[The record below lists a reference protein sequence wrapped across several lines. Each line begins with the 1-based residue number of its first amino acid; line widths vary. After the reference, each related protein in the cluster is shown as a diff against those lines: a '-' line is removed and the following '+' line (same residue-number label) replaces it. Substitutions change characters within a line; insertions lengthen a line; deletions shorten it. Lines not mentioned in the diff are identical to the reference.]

1 MTETS
6 SALDLG
12 DSSIDEIGVLP
23 EDSVPTRQ
31 AGPYLTFMPD
41 WRQPHFLLWGC
52 AAGDQSL
59 SRLGSAHTGQI
70 LDRDSQLRVVEG
82 YRVPV
87 LSATRALASITTDE
101 LSRLPASIAVWSLAS
116 KLLLE
121 LVARERIVPRIV
133 TWDDEG
139 TKTAEA
145 RFGVALSL
153 SDDAGRV
160 AALARSFPAA
170 AHAVAFGS
178 RREIASISSRST
190 NNGAGERLAAW
201 RPESML
207 GAYLDMAAD
216 ALVRVAVVHHRSRSR
231 APRPI
236 ENSDPTWSQRLL
248 AALTHSLQADIPQHT
263 DSESGATESGAVFTA
278 QGFAERHLVEELHH
292 WAQPALGGSAG
303 LPRACFRLELPKP
316 RAEGSRKNFDIFP
329 LRFFLEA
336 HDDAHVQVAA
346 KEVYAEDAAVGVL
359 HCEPRTAAE
368 QLLKSLATASRI
380 FAPIGLSLREARPD
394 GVDLKADAAAAFLAA
409 APALREAG
417 MSIALPA
424 ELTPTGQQPLR
435 MRMRIGGA
443 QGGGSES
450 QTLEFRWEAELNG
463 RPLSAADLADLAAR
477 KSPLV
482 RFHDRWVVVDAE
494 QLKHAQK
501 LLSQGGGTLTRA
513 AALAAALG
521 GVTTGEGQ
529 KKLPL
534 AVLAENELAQ
544 LLEVLRTDTP
554 TEVEQPEGLQGSLR
568 PYQQRGYAWLAMM
581 DRVQLGACLADD
593 MGLGKSIQLLAFLLH
608 RKQQRSRLAEA
619 GEPLAPEGPILLVC
633 PTSVLGNWQR
643 ELARFAPSLPVS
655 AHYGPTRARDVREI
669 ESLALDTVVLTS
681 YGLLRRDAEVLTAVP
696 WSVAVLDEAQNIK
709 NASSRTA
716 RVARSLKSP
725 CRIALTGTPME
736 NRLIELWSIAEF
748 LNPGLLGS
756 FEGFRREIAVPIE
769 RFAREDIAARLKQIV
784 RPFILRRVKSDPTVI
799 QDLPSKQEMTVFC
812 SLTREQ
818 ASLYQSAFDAAMNTI
833 EASDGI
839 ERRGQVLAL
848 ITALKQI
855 CNHPA
860 QYLHEAGPLGNRSGK
875 LERLRE
881 MLDEALAAGDR
892 VLVFTQYREMGD
904 RLVRDLTKHFG
915 NTIQYLHGGTP
926 RATRDEMVRRFQEG
940 GAGPRIFVLSLK
952 AGGSGLNLTA
962 ATHVFHYDRW
972 WNPAVEDQ
980 ATDRAYRIG
989 QLNNV
994 QVHKF
999 LCAGTIEER
1008 VAQMLEAKRD
1018 LATRIVGQGE
1028 QWITELDNAELRE
1041 LFSLAP
1047 NAVVDSEDSP
1057 TDSDNDDPDT
1067 LLGTTKSK
1075 SRKPR
1080 RKTGK
1085 PPLDR
1090 EGAAT

>member
-6 SALDLG
+6 TAL
-12 DSSIDEIGVLP
+12 EIGDPSSADELGAVLHEGP
-23 EDSVPTRQ
+23 TPVPR
-31 AGPYLTFMPD
+31 AGAYLTFVPD
-41 WRQPHFLLWGC
+41 WRRPYFLLWGDSAKEQC
-52 AAGDQSL
+52 MWKLGTAGGAA
-59 SRLGSAHTGQI
+59 I
-70 LDRDSQLRVVEG
+70 VDRDSQIRTIEG
-82 YRVPV
+82 FCVPV
-87 LSATRALASITTDE
+87 LAATRAMASMTTQQ
-101 LSRLPASIAVWSLAS
+101 LSRLPASLAVWSLAS

-133 TWDDEG
+133 TIEEEG
-139 TKTAEA
+139 GKTAEA

-153 SDDAGRV
+153 PDDARRV

-170 AHAVAFGS
+170 AHAIPLRPLNTHHDVNSLHSNGHALH
-178 RREIASISSRST
+178 ASVS
-190 NNGAGERLAAW
+190 AW
-201 RPESML
+201 RAEAML

-216 ALVRVAVVHHRSRSR
+216 ALVRASVTTTRARSR
-231 APRPI
+231 AAQKVE
-236 ENSDPTWSQRLL
+236 ENSDPTWSQRLI
-248 AALTHSLQADIPQHT
+248 AALTQAVDNPDT
-263 DSESGATESGAVFTA
+263 SGATFAV
-278 QGFAERHLVEELHH
+278 QGFAERHLVDELHN

-303 LPRACFRLELPKP
+303 LPRACFKLELPKP
-316 RAEGSRKNFDIFP
+316 RAEASTKRNADIFP

-336 HDDAHVQVAA
+336 HDDPDAVVAA
-346 KEVYAEDAAVGVL
+346 RDVYAEEPSVGAM
-359 HCEPRTAAE
+359 HCEPRVAAE
-368 QLLKSLATASRI
+368 QLLKSLATAGRI
-380 FAPIGLSLREARPD
+380 FAPIGQSLREARPD
-394 GVDLKADAAAAFLAA
+394 GVDLNADTVAAFLAA
-409 APALREAG
+409 APAFREAG
-417 MSIALPA
+417 MSVALPA
-424 ELTPTGQQPLR
+424 ELTPAGQQPLR

-443 QGGGSES
+443 KSDAAES

-463 RPLSAADLADLAAR
+463 RQLSASDLAELAAR

-482 RFHDRWVVVDAE
+482 RFQDRWVLVDAD

-501 LLSQGGGTLTRA
+501 LLAQGGGTLTRA

-544 LLEVLRTDTP
+544 LLEVLRTESP
-554 TEVEQPEGLQGSLR
+554 TSEIDQPEGLKGSLR

-608 RKQQRSRLAEA
+608 RKQQRAQLQEV
-619 GEPLAPEGPILLVC
+619 GEQAPIGGPILLVC

-643 ELARFAPSLPVS
+643 ELERFAPSLAVC
-655 AHYGPTRARDVREI
+655 AHYGPTRARDVREFEI
-669 ESLALDTVVLTS
+669 LEADTVVLTS

-696 WSVAVLDEAQNIK
+696 WAVAVLDEAQNIK

-716 RVARSLKSP
+716 RVARALKSS
-725 CRIALTGTPME
+725 CRVALTGTPME
-736 NRLIELWSIAEF
+736 NRLVELWSIAEF

-756 FEGFRREIAVPIE
+756 FEGFRREIAMPIE
-769 RFAREDIAARLKQIV
+769 RFGREDIAARLKQIV

-818 ASLYQSAFDAAMNTI
+818 ASLYQSAFDTAMNNI
-833 EASDGI
+833 ESSDGI

-904 RLVRDLTKHFG
+904 RLVRDLT
-915 NTIQYLHGGTP
+915 
-926 RATRDEMVRRFQEG
+926 
-940 GAGPRIFVLSLK
+940 
-952 AGGSGLNLTA
+952 
-962 ATHVFHYDRW
+962 
-972 WNPAVEDQ
+972 
-980 ATDRAYRIG
+980 
-989 QLNNV
+989 
-994 QVHKF
+994 
-999 LCAGTIEER
+999 
-1008 VAQMLEAKRD
+1008 
-1018 LATRIVGQGE
+1018 
-1028 QWITELDNAELRE
+1028 
-1041 LFSLAP
+1041 
-1047 NAVVDSEDSP
+1047 
-1057 TDSDNDDPDT
+1057 
-1067 LLGTTKSK
+1067 
-1075 SRKPR
+1075 
-1080 RKTGK
+1080 
-1085 PPLDR
+1085 
-1090 EGAAT
+1090 